1 MMQMSAYG
9 RLAADPRQINTKTGT
24 SMAVVTMAVDVD
36 DANNDAPVWLGLVA
50 FGRAADELLR
60 HGKGDLISA
69 SGRVQRNSWRDNDG
83 NTRERLEIVADTVIS
98 ARTVRPS
105 GGRRKQ
111 QEVAS

>member
-9 RLAADPRQINTKTGT
+9 RLAADPRQIATKTGK
-24 SMAVVTMAVDVD
+24 SMATASLAVDVD

-83 NTRERLEIVADTVIS
+83 NM
-98 ARTVRPS
+98 
-105 GGRRKQ
+105 
-111 QEVAS
+111 